1 MEEKSVGF
9 RTLTFGQAK
18 LEWIF
23 QQRFSYQKAF
33 TQLNRPVPI
42 LSSSPSGEKYAKVIL
57 YLESKGL
64 LPQFDDVVGLIRS
77 IYDGEM
83 RRLKLPSS
91 PFGEDNSWINWDLAK
106 QIYFFLSKD
115 RSATNNHYRIA
126 DPLSDE
132 SKRDEI
138 ISRHIGWEFWTLG
151 GCEPWISN
159 PKVRSL
165 VEPSEKQ
172 PAAWA
177 LAELGALIRS
187 SQSQL

>member
-1 MEEKSVGF
+1 MEEKSVDF
-9 RTLTFGQAK
+9 RNLTFGQTN

-23 QQRFSYQKAF
+23 QQHFSYQKAF
-33 TQLNRPVPI
+33 TQLKSPTPT

-64 LPQFDDVVGLIRS
+64 LPQFDNVVGLIRL

-83 RRLKLPSS
+83 RRLKLLSS

-106 QIYFFLSKD
+106 QLYFFLSKD

-132 SKRDEI
+132 GLRNEI
-138 ISRHIGWEFWTLG
+138 ISRHIGWEFANLG

-159 PKVRSL
+159 LEVRRL
-165 VEPSEKQ
+165 VGQGEKQ
-172 PAAWA
+172 LPSWV
-177 LAELGALIRS
+177 LTKLGSLIRS
-187 SQSQL
+187 T